1 MPAKQS
7 TVPLERHAAATPHAQ
22 VADVAAALADW
33 TRGSGPMLA
42 RLAAALESAVLR
54 GTIPGGT
61 RLPSERDLAQ
71 RLGISRSTVVAAYD
85 RLKADGRAHTQ
96 RGSGTYA
103 GPPGPLARG
112 GRFSPGHLVSIVDN
126 RDGPRQTV
134 EFTIA
139 ALPGSRELAPAGER
153 LAKQLQKLSR
163 ETPGYLPLGLPALRR
178 EIAAAYSARGLPTD
192 AEQIIV
198 TSGAQQAIALVAQLF
213 RGERIAMEDPTNP
226 ASLDAFRAAG
236 ADIVAIGVD
245 ADGVN
250 VDELE
255 RVPAARMPA
264 AVYSATTYNN
274 PTGTVLSDARRL
286 QLARMAE
293 REGWTIVED
302 ETLCD
307 ISIHEIAPPAPI
319 AALGSGATVLSIGS
333 ACKLFWGGL
342 RIGWVRG
349 EAHMI
354 SRIAPLKI
362 VADLGTS
369 LVGQALCAELLPL
382 RDRVRNERRAQLAV
396 RYRTLVGAL
405 ERELPSW
412 SRNEPCG
419 GSSLWIELPHG
430 DSASFAVEAAR
441 FGVTLAPGPVF
452 SSAERHVRR
461 LRLPFV
467 LDPPVLLAGVERL
480 AAAWAAYAPRA
491 ATLPLD
497 AVV

>member
-1 MPAKQS
+1 
-7 TVPLERHAAATPHAQ
+7 
-22 VADVAAALADW
+22 
-33 TRGSGPMLA
+33 MLA
-42 RLAAALESAVLR
+42 RLASALESAVLR
-54 GTIPGGT
+54 GTIATGT
-61 RLPSERDLAQ
+61 RLPSERDLAHQ
-71 RLGISRSTVVAAYD
+71 LGISRSTVVAAYD
-85 RLKADGRAHTQ
+85 RLKVEGRAHTQ

-103 GPPGPLARG
+103 GPPGPLSRG
-112 GRFSPGHLVSIVDN
+112 GRFSPGHLASIVDN

-139 ALPGSRELAPAGER
+139 ALPGSRELATAGER

-178 EIAAAYSARGLPTD
+178 EIARGYTARGLPTEP
-192 AEQIIV
+192 EQIIV

-213 RGERIAMEDPTNP
+213 RGERVAMEDPSNP

-236 ADIVAIGVD
+236 ADIVAIAVD
-245 ADGVN
+245 EDGLN
-250 VDELE
+250 VDDLE
-255 RVPAARMPA
+255 RLPQARMPA
-264 AVYSATTYNN
+264 AIYAATTYNN
-274 PTGTVLSDARRL
+274 PTGTVLSDARRRR
-286 QLARMAE
+286 LAGMAE
-293 REGWTIVED
+293 REGWVIVED

-307 ISIHEIAPPAPI
+307 ISMHEVDPPLPI
-319 AALGSGATVLSIGS
+319 AALGTNATVLTIGS

-382 RDRVRNERRAQLAV
+382 RDRVRAERRAQLAV

-412 SRNEPCG
+412 TRNEPRG

-441 FGVTLAPGPVF
+441 FGVTIAPGPVF
-452 SSAERHVRR
+452 SSAQRHARR

-467 LDPPVLLAGVERL
+467 LDPDVLLAGVERL
-480 AAAWAAYAPRA
+480 TAAWSAYAPRA

>member
-1 MPAKQS
+1 M
-7 TVPLERHAAATPHAQ
+7 PLERRGPLGGHAQ

-42 RLAAALESAVLR
+42 RLAAALEAAVLR
-54 GTIPGGT
+54 GTIPAGT
-61 RLPSERDLAQ
+61 RLPSERELAQ

-85 RLKADGRAHTQ
+85 RLKAEGRAHTQ

-139 ALPGSRELAPAGER
+139 ALPGSREIAPAGER
-153 LAKQLQKLSR
+153 LARQLERLSR
-163 ETPGYLPLGLPALRR
+163 ETPGYLPLGLPVLRR
-178 EIAAAYSARGLPTD
+178 EIARAYTARGVPTEPD
-192 AEQIIV
+192 QIIV

-213 RGERIAMEDPTNP
+213 RGDRVAMEDPTNP

-236 ADIVAIGVD
+236 ADIVAIAVD
-245 ADGVN
+245 ADGTDVE
-250 VDELE
+250 ELD
-255 RVPAARMPA
+255 RLPPARSPA
-264 AVYSATTYNN
+264 AVYIATTYNN
-274 PTGTVLSDARRL
+274 PTGTVLSAARRRR
-286 QLARMAE
+286 LAEMAA
-293 REGWTIVED
+293 RAGWTIVED

-307 ISIHEIAPPAPI
+307 ISIHDVEPPPPI
-319 AALGSGATVLSIGS
+319 AALGSDATVLSIGS

-349 EAHMI
+349 EAHVI

-382 RDRVRNERRAQLAV
+382 RDRVRAERRTQLLA
-396 RYRTLVGAL
+396 RHRTLVAAL
-405 ERELPSW
+405 ERDLPSW
-412 SRNEPCG
+412 TRNEPRG

-430 DSASFAVEAAR
+430 DSASFALEAAR

-452 SSAERHVRR
+452 SSAERHARR

-467 LDPPVLLAGVERL
+467 LDPEVLLSGVERL
-480 AAAWAAYAPRA
+480 ADAWSAYAPRA

>member
-1 MPAKQS
+1 
-7 TVPLERHAAATPHAQ
+7 
-22 VADVAAALADW
+22 
-33 TRGSGPMLA
+33 MLA
-42 RLAAALESAVLR
+42 RLATALESAVLR
-54 GTIPGGT
+54 GTIAAGT

-112 GRFSPGHLVSIVDN
+112 RFSPGHLASIVDN
-126 RDGPRQTV
+126 RDGPRQSV

-139 ALPGSRELAPAGER
+139 ALPGSRELGPAGER
-153 LAKQLQKLSR
+153 LAKQLQKLSK
-163 ETPGYLPLGLPALRR
+163 ETPGYVPLGLPALRR
-178 EIAAAYSARGLPTD
+178 EIARGYTARGLPTD
-192 AEQIIV
+192 PDQIIV

-213 RGERIAMEDPTNP
+213 RGERVAMEDPTNP

-236 ADIVAIGVD
+236 ADIVAIAVD
-245 ADGVN
+245 ADGVV

-255 RVPAARMPA
+255 RLPAARMPLG
-264 AVYSATTYNN
+264 VYAATTYNN
-274 PTGTVLSDARRL
+274 PTGTVLSPARREK
-286 QLARMAE
+286 LAALAA

-307 ISIHEIAPPAPI
+307 ISMHDVEPPLPI
-319 AALGSGATVLSIGS
+319 AALESGATVLTIGS

-382 RDRVRNERRAQLAV
+382 RDRVRAERRAQLAA

-405 ERELPSW
+405 ERELPAW
-412 SRNEPCG
+412 SCNDPRG
-419 GSSLWIELPHG
+419 GSSLWIELPYG

-441 FGVTLAPGPVF
+441 YSVTLAPGPVF
-452 SSAERHVRR
+452 SSAERHARR

-467 LDPPVLLAGVERL
+467 LDPDVLIEGVDRL
-480 AAAWAAYAPRA
+480 AAAWNAYAPRA

>member
-1 MPAKQS
+1 
-7 TVPLERHAAATPHAQ
+7 
-22 VADVAAALADW
+22 
-33 TRGSGPMLA
+33 MLA
-42 RLAAALESAVLR
+42 RLASALESAVLR
-54 GTIPGGT
+54 GMIAAGT

-85 RLKADGRAHTQ
+85 RLKTEGRAHTQ

-103 GPPGPLARG
+103 GPPGPLTRG
-112 GRFSPGHLVSIVDN
+112 SRFSPGHLVSILDN
-126 RDGPRQTV
+126 RDGLRQTV

-139 ALPGSRELAPAGER
+139 ALPGSRELGPAGER

-163 ETPGYLPLGLPALRR
+163 ETPGYLPLGLPALRS
-178 EIAAAYSARGLPTD
+178 EIARGYTERGLPTT
-192 AEQIIV
+192 AAQIIV

-213 RGERIAMEDPTNP
+213 RGDRVAMEDPTNP

-245 ADGVN
+245 ADGARVE
-250 VDELE
+250 DLEEL
-255 RVPAARMPA
+255 PAARLPA
-264 AVYSATTYNN
+264 AVYVASTYNN
-274 PTGTVLSDARRL
+274 PTGTVLSAARRTH
-286 QLARMAE
+286 LAALAE

-307 ISIHEIAPPAPI
+307 ISMHEIDPPLPI
-319 AALGSGATVLSIGS
+319 AALGSGATVLTIGS

-349 EAHMI
+349 EAHML

-382 RDRVRNERRAQLAV
+382 RDRVRAERRAQLAV
-396 RYRTLVGAL
+396 RFRTLTGAL
-405 ERELPSW
+405 DRDLPSW
-412 SRNEPCG
+412 RGNEPRG
-419 GSSLWIELPHG
+419 GSSLWIELPYG

-441 FGVTLAPGPVF
+441 FGVTIAPGPVF
-452 SSAERHVRR
+452 SSAERHARR

-467 LDPPVLLAGVERL
+467 LDPDVLLAGVERL
-480 AAAWAAYAPRA
+480 AAAWSAYAPRA

>member
-1 MPAKQS
+1 
-7 TVPLERHAAATPHAQ
+7 
-22 VADVAAALADW
+22 
-33 TRGSGPMLA
+33 
-42 RLAAALESAVLR
+42 
-54 GTIPGGT
+54 
-61 RLPSERDLAQ
+61 
-71 RLGISRSTVVAAYD
+71 
-85 RLKADGRAHTQ
+85 
-96 RGSGTYA
+96 
-103 GPPGPLARG
+103 
-112 GRFSPGHLVSIVDN
+112 
-126 RDGPRQTV
+126 
-134 EFTIA
+134 
-139 ALPGSRELAPAGER
+139 
-153 LAKQLQKLSR
+153 
-163 ETPGYLPLGLPALRR
+163 
-178 EIAAAYSARGLPTD
+178 
-192 AEQIIV
+192 
-198 TSGAQQAIALVAQLF
+198 
-213 RGERIAMEDPTNP
+213 MEDPTNP

-245 ADGVN
+245 ADGADVA
-250 VDELE
+250 ELE
-255 RVPAARMPA
+255 RLPPARMPA

-274 PTGTVLSDARRL
+274 PTGTMLSPERRRRL
-286 QLARMAE
+286 ARLAE

-307 ISIHEIAPPAPI
+307 ISIHDVEPPPPI

-333 ACKLFWGGL
+333 ACKLYWGGL

-349 EAHMI
+349 DAQVI

-382 RDRVRNERRAQLAV
+382 RDRVRAERRGQLLV
-396 RYRTLVGAL
+396 RYRTLVAAL

-412 SRNEPCG
+412 TRNEPRG

-452 SSAERHVRR
+452 SSAERHARR

-467 LDPPVLLAGVERL
+467 LDPDVLLAGVDRL
-480 AAAWAAYAPRA
+480 AAAWSAYAPRA

>member
-1 MPAKQS
+1 M
-7 TVPLERHAAATPHAQ
+7 PLERRGPVTQHAQ

-42 RLAAALESAVLR
+42 RLAAALEAAVLR
-54 GTIPGGT
+54 GTIASGV
-61 RLPSERDLAQ
+61 RLPSERELAA

-85 RLKADGRAHTQ
+85 RLKAEGRAHTQ

-112 GRFSPGHLVSIVDN
+112 GRLSAGHLVSIVDN
-126 RDGPRQTV
+126 RDGPRQIV

-139 ALPGSRELAPAGER
+139 ALPGSREIAPAGER
-153 LAKQLQKLSR
+153 LAKQLERLSR

-178 EIAAAYSARGLPTD
+178 EIARGYAARGLPTEP
-192 AEQIIV
+192 EQIIV
-198 TSGAQQAIALVAQLF
+198 TSGAQQAIALVAHLF

-245 ADGVN
+245 ADGMS

-255 RVPAARMPA
+255 RLPAARMPA
-264 AVYSATTYNN
+264 AIYVATTYNN
-274 PTGTVLSDARRL
+274 PTGTVLSGERRQRL
-286 QLARMAE
+286 AE
-293 REGWTIVED
+293 RAETEGWTIVED

-307 ISIHEIAPPAPI
+307 ISIHDVDPPPPI

-349 EAHMI
+349 DAQVI

-382 RDRVRNERRAQLAV
+382 RDRVRAERRAQLNL
-396 RYRTLVGAL
+396 RYRTLVAAL

-412 SRNEPCG
+412 TYNEPRG

-430 DSASFAVEAAR
+430 DSASFALEAAR

-452 SSAERHVRR
+452 SSAERHARR

-467 LDPPVLLAGVERL
+467 LDPDVLLAGVDRL
-480 AAAWAAYAPRA
+480 AAAWSAYAPRA

>member
-1 MPAKQS
+1 
-7 TVPLERHAAATPHAQ
+7 
-22 VADVAAALADW
+22 
-33 TRGSGPMLA
+33 MLA

-54 GTIPGGT
+54 GTIGAGV
-61 RLPSERDLAQ
+61 RLPSERELAHQ
-71 RLGISRSTVVAAYD
+71 LGISRSTVVAAYD

-139 ALPGSRELAPAGER
+139 ALPGSREIAPAGER
-153 LAKQLQKLSR
+153 LAKRLQALSH

-178 EIAAAYSARGLPTD
+178 EIAQAYAARGLPTEAD
-192 AEQIIV
+192 QIIV

-213 RGERIAMEDPTNP
+213 RGDRVAMEDPTNP

-245 ADGVN
+245 ADGAN
-250 VDELE
+250 VEELE
-255 RVPAARMPA
+255 RLPSARLPA

-274 PTGTVLSDARRL
+274 PTGTMLSEARRHA
-286 QLARMAE
+286 LARMAE
-293 REGWTIVED
+293 RAGWTIVED

-307 ISIHEIAPPAPI
+307 ISMHDVTPPPPI
-319 AALGSGATVLSIGS
+319 AALGSGASVLSIGS

-349 EAHMI
+349 EAHLI

-396 RYRTLVGAL
+396 RYHALVGAL

-412 SRNEPCG
+412 SRNEPRG

-441 FGVTLAPGPVF
+441 FAVTIAPGPVF
-452 SSAERHVRR
+452 SSAERHARR

-467 LDPPVLLAGVERL
+467 LDPAVLLSGVDRL